1 MASISLPP
9 QPQASPAF
17 SPYLPSA
24 DRSPEGHS
32 RHNLRMSAPLPNPHF
47 VFAARDPSDET
58 PKSSETGART
68 ALPLPAFSFNPGAQ
82 HSSQPSM
89 PSLSPSRPAGH
100 RRRCSEFVG
109 GEHPI
114 IPAGSIEATQGQ
126 DDNLAPAPAKLP
138 APGPGFSAGSQGKR
152 RHAHRR
158 SAAISSV
165 DLTAISNAL
174 DLKPPIGSAPCF
186 PADTTREGHA
196 SNDPPRPVSQ
206 SAAILTRRSPPVSP
220 TIVIEEDHS
229 EVVEPGTPS
238 YVPSPGR
245 HSAEILSKE
254 IGSAATSGLGA
265 SARNSGYTC
274 FSPAVD
280 NTQPKAEKSRP
291 RPRTADASFMLDPS
305 KTAKADDAS
314 PMKRP
319 LSAAGHSR
327 NRKSLSSGI
336 LEHLAGSSRRSS
348 SSSSGSENSSNTSV
362 SETNDSSESPS
373 GKKKSKS
380 KKRQKKVRSWAGAL
394 LTRGKNKRHTKKDMS
409 VPSSTASPPALTRT
423 NSDLGSG
430 LDVDFDD
437 DNIVVLR
444 TPTNPATPESSH
456 LPPEEELQP
465 SLDSSWKPRSFYE
478 QNTQNDA
485 FSPVI
490 DLDAALGPFN
500 TPDMRSSRVAESGF
514 SAATKR
520 MYSGGRRGEFIGP
533 EMRYHRRAESAP
545 EMPPF
550 DRSFLGGNR
559 FVTTSTLENPDVLYE
574 EEEDAF
580 LAATGDS
587 QQGSVEQPGPQV
599 AASDIVE
606 ADRQSEQS
614 KDSSDTLT
622 HQPLAQELNKG
633 DISHAGLGIRRD
645 EPNDA
650 TGIAATLP
658 DQEEQKSAAEQASL
672 AQFHNA
678 ANPFSAPLQSSTETD
693 RQEWHHK
700 PVPPSPDISPRFM
713 PADRATTPLELTP
726 NIPPLSLQGNNSL
739 PNSSFP
745 SPDFTLSSVD
755 VPRSVTTS
763 STTDRN
769 FSSPS
774 YNPSVDLPQGSVEDV
789 PSLTSSASTTTNT
802 LNRISGTFFT
812 RPRLSTD
819 RSASFSAAVRR
830 RTSQAHSSKRSSLAS
845 LSKLVVGPHAERSKL
860 SYEEKPPED
869 EPERSK
875 KKGLRISRLMHFW
888 RTKDKDKSCLEH
900 GVRDQRPS

>member
-9 QPQASPAF
+9 QPQATPAF
-17 SPYLPSA
+17 SPYLSAADPSP
-24 DRSPEGHS
+24 SGHS
-32 RHNLRMSAPLPNPHF
+32 RRNLRMSAPLPNPHF
-47 VFAARDPSDET
+47 VFPARDPGDAT
-58 PKSSETGART
+58 PQSSETRART

-82 HSSQPSM
+82 HSAQPSM
-89 PSLSPSRPAGH
+89 PTLSPNRPAGH
-100 RRRCSEFVG
+100 RRRCSELVG
-109 GEHPI
+109 GERPV
-114 IPAGSIEATQGQ
+114 IPPGTMEATQSN
-126 DDNLAPAPAKLP
+126 DENSTPAPTKLP
-138 APGPGFSAGSQGKR
+138 APGPGFGAGGR

-174 DLKPPIGSAPCF
+174 DLTPSIGSAPCF
-186 PADTTREGHA
+186 PADTMREHHA
-196 SNDPPRPVSQ
+196 SEEPPRPVSQ
-206 SAAILTRRSPPVSP
+206 SAAILTRQSPPVSP
-220 TIVIEEDHS
+220 RIVIEEDHS
-229 EVVEPGTPS
+229 EQAQPESPSNVTTPERQS
-238 YVPSPGR
+238 TETLTSETGF
-245 HSAEILSKE
+245 
-254 IGSAATSGLGA
+254 AAVSQPDA

-274 FSPAVD
+274 FSPSVD
-280 NTQPKAEKSRP
+280 KAPPKAEKSRP

-305 KTAKADDAS
+305 RTAKTDGDS

-336 LEHLAGSSRRSS
+336 LDHFASSSRRSS
-348 SSSSGSENSSNTSV
+348 SSSSGSENSSGTSV
-362 SETNDSSESPS
+362 SDATDPLESPS
-373 GKKKSKS
+373 SKKRSKT

-394 LTRGKNKRHTKKDMS
+394 LTRGKGKRHSKKDK
-409 VPSSTASPPALTRT
+409 TETKACIPPPVLTRQ

-444 TPTNPATPESSH
+444 TPTNPGTPESSR
-456 LPPEEELQP
+456 LPAEDTPP
-465 SLDSSWKPRSFYE
+465 SLETSWKPRSFYE
-478 QNTQNDA
+478 QTAQNDVL
-485 FSPVI
+485 SPVI

-500 TPDMRSSRVAESGF
+500 TPEMRSSRVAESGF

-520 MYSGGRRGEFIGP
+520 MYS
-533 EMRYHRRAESAP
+533 EMRYHRRSESAP

-550 DRSFLGGNR
+550 DRSSLGNNR
-559 FVTTSTLENPDVLYE
+559 FATSSTLENPDVLYE

-587 QQGSVEQPGPQV
+587 QPEPVERPQTQ
-599 AASDIVE
+599 ATTSSTTDADSQSD
-606 ADRQSEQS
+606 DS
-614 KDSSDTLT
+614 KDSSYTLT
-622 HQPLAQELNKG
+622 HQSLARETSEDGLP
-633 DISHAGLGIRRD
+633 HAGLGIQKD
-645 EPNDA
+645 ESNDA
-650 TGIAATLP
+650 PETTATYLG
-658 DQEEQKSAAEQASL
+658 QEARNSAEQQTSL

-678 ANPFSAPLQSSTETD
+678 ANPFSAPLQSSTEVVKQEEW
-693 RQEWHHK
+693 RQR
-700 PVPPSPDISPRFM
+700 PSSPDYSPGFM
-713 PADRATTPLELTP
+713 PAEQRAITSLELTS

-745 SPDFTLSSVD
+745 SPDFTLSD
-755 VPRSVTTS
+755 VPRSITTS
-763 STTDRN
+763 STNDRN
-769 FSSPS
+769 FSNPS
-774 YNPSVDLPQGSVEDV
+774 YNPSVDLHQGSVEDV

-802 LNRISGTFFT
+802 LGRISGTFFS

-830 RTSQAHSSKRSSLAS
+830 RTSQANSSKRSSLAS
-845 LSKLVVGPHAERSKL
+845 LSKLMVGPHAERSKL

-869 EPERSK
+869 EPDRAK

-888 RTKDKDKSCLEH
+888 RTKDKDKSCHEP

>member
-17 SPYLPSA
+17 SPYLSSA

-32 RHNLRMSAPLPNPHF
+32 RRSLRMSAPLPNPPF
-47 VFAARDPSDET
+47 VFPSRDPTEAT
-58 PKSSETGART
+58 PQSSETGAKT

-89 PSLSPSRPAGH
+89 PSLSPNRPGGH

-109 GEHPI
+109 GEHPV
-114 IPAGSIEATQGQ
+114 IPPGSVEATEKK

-138 APGPGFSAGSQGKR
+138 APGPGFGAGSQGKR

-174 DLKPPIGSAPCF
+174 DLKPSIGSAPCF
-186 PADTTREGHA
+186 PGETTRENHA
-196 SNDPPRPVSQ
+196 SNEPPRPVSQ

-229 EVVEPGTPS
+229 EPAGPGTPS
-238 YVPSPGR
+238 YVPTPER

-254 IGSAATSGLGA
+254 IEPAATSGPDA

-280 NTQPKAEKSRP
+280 NAQSKAEKSRP

-305 KTAKADDAS
+305 KIAKTDDAS

-348 SSSSGSENSSNTSV
+348 SSSSGSDNSSNTSI
-362 SETNDSSESPS
+362 SEPNESSASPS

-380 KKRQKKVRSWAGAL
+380 KKRQRKVRSWAGAL
-394 LTRGKNKRHTKKDMS
+394 LIRGKNKRHTKKDMS
-409 VPSSTASPPALTRT
+409 VSKSTVSPPALTRT
-423 NSDLGSG
+423 NSDFGSG

-456 LPPEEELQP
+456 LPPEEDIQP

-580 LAATGDS
+580 LAATGEP
-587 QQGSVEQPGPQV
+587 QPGSVEQPAPQMTKSGTV
-599 AASDIVE
+599 DG
-606 ADRQSEQS
+606 DRQSEDS

-622 HQPLAQELNKG
+622 HQPLAQGINTGELP
-633 DISHAGLGIRRD
+633 HAGLGIQKD

-650 TGIAATLP
+650 TDIAASTP
-658 DQEEQKSAAEQASL
+658 NQKEHTSTAQQTSL

-678 ANPFSAPLQSSTETD
+678 GNPFSAPLQNSTEAD
-693 RQEWHHK
+693 KQERQHK

-726 NIPPLSLQGNNSL
+726 NIPPLSLHGNNSL

-745 SPDFTLSSVD
+745 SPDFTLSSAD

-769 FSSPS
+769 FSNLS

-830 RTSQAHSSKRSSLAS
+830 RTSQANSSKRSSLAS

-869 EPERSK
+869 EPERAK

-888 RTKDKDKSCLEH
+888 RTKDKDRSCHEH
-900 GVRDQRPS
+900 GVRDQQPS

>member
-9 QPQASPAF
+9 QPQATPAF
-17 SPYLPSA
+17 SPYLSA
-24 DRSPEGHS
+24 TDRSPSGHT
-32 RHNLRMSAPLPNPHF
+32 RRNLRMSAPLPNPPF
-47 VFAARDPSDET
+47 VFPARDPGDAT
-58 PKSSETGART
+58 PQSSETRTRT

-82 HSSQPSM
+82 HSAQPSM
-89 PSLSPSRPAGH
+89 PTLSPNRPAGH
-100 RRRCSEFVG
+100 RRRCSELVG
-109 GEHPI
+109 GERPI
-114 IPAGSIEATQGQ
+114 IPPGTIEATRSN
-126 DDNLAPAPAKLP
+126 DETPAPPPTKLP
-138 APGPGFSAGSQGKR
+138 APGPGFGAGGR

-174 DLKPPIGSAPCF
+174 DLKPSIGSAPCF
-186 PADTTREGHA
+186 PADTMREHHA
-196 SNDPPRPVSQ
+196 SDEPPRPVSQ
-206 SAAILTRRSPPVSP
+206 SAAVLTRQSPPVSP
-220 TIVIEEDHS
+220 RIVIEEDHS
-229 EVVEPGTPS
+229 EPETPS
-238 YVPSPGR
+238 NVTTPER
-245 HSAEILSKE
+245 HSTETLTNDS
-254 IGSAATSGLGA
+254 GFVATSQPDA

-274 FSPAVD
+274 FSPSAD
-280 NTQPKAEKSRP
+280 KAPPMAEKSKP

-305 KTAKADDAS
+305 RTSKPDDDS
-314 PMKRP
+314 PTKRP

-336 LEHLAGSSRRSS
+336 LDHFAGSSRRSS
-348 SSSSGSENSSNTSV
+348 SSSSGSESSSGTSV
-362 SETNDSSESPS
+362 SEATDSPESPS
-373 GKKKSKS
+373 GKKRSKA
-380 KKRQKKVRSWAGAL
+380 KKRQKKVRSWAGAF
-394 LTRGKNKRHTKKDMS
+394 LTRGKGKRHSKKDR
-409 VPSSTASPPALTRT
+409 TEAKGAIPPPVLTRT

-444 TPTNPATPESSH
+444 TPTNPGTPESSR
-456 LPPEEELQP
+456 LPAEGTPP
-465 SLDSSWKPRSFYE
+465 SLETSWKPRSFYE
-478 QNTQNDA
+478 QSVQNDVL
-485 FSPVI
+485 SPVI

-500 TPDMRSSRVAESGF
+500 TPEMRSGRVAESGF

-550 DRSFLGGNR
+550 DRSCLGNNR
-559 FVTTSTLENPDVLYE
+559 FVTSSTLENPDVLYE

-580 LAATGDS
+580 LAATGGSHPGPIERPPPQVTTSSTADADS
-587 QQGSVEQPGPQV
+587 Q
-599 AASDIVE
+599 
-606 ADRQSEQS
+606 SEDS
-614 KDSSDTLT
+614 KDSSETLT
-622 HQPLAQELNKG
+622 HQSLARE
-633 DISHAGLGIRRD
+633 ISEDGLLHAGLGIQKD
-645 EPNDA
+645 ESNDA
-650 TGIAATLP
+650 P
-658 DQEEQKSAAEQASL
+658 DDTTPCLGQEKRNSAEQQTSL

-678 ANPFSAPLQSSTETD
+678 TNPFSAPMQNPAEVVKQD
-693 RQEWHHK
+693 EWQHR
-700 PVPPSPDISPRFM
+700 PSSPDYSPGFM
-713 PADRATTPLELTP
+713 PADHGAGTSLEMTS

-745 SPDFTLSSVD
+745 SPDFTLSSD
-755 VPRSVTTS
+755 VPRSITTS
-763 STTDRN
+763 STNDRN
-769 FSSPS
+769 FSNPS

-802 LNRISGTFFT
+802 LGRISGTFFS

-830 RTSQAHSSKRSSLAS
+830 RTSQANSSKRSSLAS
-845 LSKLVVGPHAERSKL
+845 LSKLMVGPHAERSKL

-869 EPERSK
+869 EPERAK

-888 RTKDKDKSCLEH
+888 RTKDKDKSYHEP